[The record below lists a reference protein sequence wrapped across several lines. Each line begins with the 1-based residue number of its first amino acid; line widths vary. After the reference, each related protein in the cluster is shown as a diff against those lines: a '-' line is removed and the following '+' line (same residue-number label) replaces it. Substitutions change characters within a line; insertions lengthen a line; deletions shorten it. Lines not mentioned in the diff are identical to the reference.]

1 MHNNEFKISVVIPTY
16 DRGKELILA
25 VKSAS
30 NQSFPVWEI
39 LVCDDGSS
47 DNSKQLISELN
58 DPKVKWIDCGK
69 NGGPAI
75 PRNKGIEQSSGN
87 WIAFLDSDDEWLP
100 TKLEKQ
106 MEAIQTLSVLASCT
120 NASRIR
126 LGKDEG
132 AYLKYS
138 KNIITL
144 ADLMHS
150 NSIIC
155 SSVLVNK
162 QLLLS
167 TSLFPIDKHL
177 IAFEDFALWLRLTTK
192 SNFAYVNESLV
203 KYFDNVETSIRSGFQ
218 MDSWDVYGI
227 VMPDFKT
234 WVKNNKV
241 NLSAFQ
247 KQELKAL
254 TKRIK
259 NKGIPTAWDEL
270 KRKTKAKLRLKK

>member
-1 MHNNEFKISVVIPTY
+1 LHNKAFKISVVIPTY
-16 DRGKELILA
+16 NRAKELVLA

-30 NQSFPVWEI
+30 AQTFPVHEI

-47 DNSKQLISELN
+47 DNSKQLVMELN

-75 PRNKGIEQSSGN
+75 PRNIGIKQSTGN
-87 WIAFLDSDDEWLP
+87 WIALLDSDDEWLP
-100 TKLEKQ
+100 SKIEKQ
-106 MEAIQTLSVLASCT
+106 IEAVERLAVMAVCT
-120 NASRIR
+120 NASRMR
-126 LGKDEG
+126 AGEDKG
-132 AYLKYS
+132 PYLDYS
-138 KNIITL
+138 KEIIGLT
-144 ADLMHS
+144 DLFHQ

-155 SSVLVNK
+155 SSVMVSK
-162 QLLLS
+162 LLLSS
-167 TSLFPIDKHL
+167 TSLFPEDKHL
-177 IAFEDFALWLRLTTK
+177 IAFEDFSLWLRLSTK
-192 SNFAYVNESLV
+192 SNFAYVREPLV

-227 VMPDFKT
+227 VIPDFKN
-234 WVKNNKV
+234 WVKQHKI

-259 NKGIPTAWDEL
+259 NKGIPTAWDEF
-270 KRKTKAKLRLKK
+270 KRKTKAKLKLKK